1 MPTILL
7 PEPVVT
13 GYVRARLR
21 SQRGDVSVDHRC
33 RSQLS
38 RGPLDLRRMTAS
50 YSGRLELT
58 WTNKDRTL
66 LAHED
71 QSYGWVDPS
80 DYRVS
85 EVRLLHDVTTV
96 GDVAPKS
103 KRASDNLLVRG
114 DALHSLNSLNRLA
127 EFSDEYVGK
136 VKLCYIDPP
145 FNTGQTFADYDD
157 ALEHSVWL
165 TMLRDRLSQIKP
177 LLSPTGTVWLHLD
190 NFEVHRARCVL
201 DEVFGAANF
210 LASVI
215 WQRTSA
221 KSLARRTMGTMHE
234 TILVYGAS
242 EEAELKT
249 IYLPME
255 DTYIKKRFT
264 QMDERGSYDTGDLT
278 ATSYRPHLDS
288 GKPWRGFD
296 PSALRRCWAPPRG
309 PLEEAGLTAAQLD
322 LLTIREK
329 LDALDEAGYIHF
341 PTGNGFPRF
350 KKYLHNARGRALG
363 DMWTD
368 VNVINSQAAER
379 TGFSTQKPEALIRR
393 IIDMATEPGEVVLDC
408 FLGSGTTAAAAHKT
422 GRRWIGVEQSADTV
436 ARFSMPRLT
445 GVVDGQDQGG
455 ITAATHWTGGG
466 GFRVLDVG
474 PSMFEE
480 VDGQIYLADWAV
492 NGALAEAVAAQVGFS
507 YESDGPFSGL
517 KGKSRLAVVDGL
529 VNDGV
534 VRLLIDALPE
544 GQTVSIYGTA
554 IEPEARDV
562 LRDLRRGSTLR
573 KIPSA
578 LLSVYRKSSTYVSA
592 LTTRLDEV
600 AGTLADSSDSTDVKV
615 NA

>member
-1 MPTILL
+1 
-7 PEPVVT
+7 
-13 GYVRARLR
+13 
-21 SQRGDVSVDHRC
+21 
-33 RSQLS
+33 
-38 RGPLDLRRMTAS
+38 MTAS